1 MKSDIARLPQ
11 KGEKVRFG
19 ENLRD
24 DATFRMTTPVQ
35 GFVLKTSEIAK
46 SIFDARNTLTW
57 RMWGGTC
64 SDTICLDVRQM
75 KDGDCAGF
83 SAFNGDSGL
92 LTIKLQKGQYTLTMS
107 EESVQLTNDTKAI
120 TDVATKEVETV
131 KLPKGKVGKIY
142 LRIDGDFNPGRDTAN
157 FYYSLDGKTFTQI
170 GTKDYKMRFD
180 YRRLFMGTRYAAFY
194 YPTSQ
199 IGGQVVLTL

>member
-1 MKSDIARLPQ
+1 
-11 KGEKVRFG
+11 
-19 ENLRD
+19 
-24 DATFRMTTPVQ
+24 
-35 GFVLKTSEIAK
+35 
-46 SIFDARNTLTW
+46 
-57 RMWGGTC
+57 
-64 SDTICLDVRQM
+64 
-75 KDGDCAGF
+75 
-83 SAFNGDSGL
+83 
-92 LTIKLQKGQYTLTMS
+92 MS

-170 GTKDYKMRFD
+170 GTHDYKMRFD

-199 IGGQVVLTL
+199 AGGQVVLAL